1 MMLALRKVPGP
12 ERTSVL
18 SISLYC
24 WRHNDSCVDQFG
36 IIYNGFPS
44 SLMLYLV
51 EIINATF
58 LFGVLL
64 KLVGH
69 PDSNSAIMFS
79 FNRDRFIRIDLD
91 IH

>member
-1 MMLALRKVPGP
+1 M
-12 ERTSVL
+12 
-18 SISLYC
+18 I
-24 WRHNDSCVDQFG
+24 F
-36 IIYNGFPS
+36 
-44 SLMLYLV
+44 LV

-79 FNRDRFIRIDLD
+79 FNLARFYRIDLD
-91 IH
+91 CRVKILTTFNSPSGWVSVARVSM

>member
-1 MMLALRKVPGP
+1 M
-12 ERTSVL
+12 
-18 SISLYC
+18 
-24 WRHNDSCVDQFG
+24 F
-36 IIYNGFPS
+36 F
-44 SLMLYLV
+44 LV

-79 FNRDRFIRIDLD
+79 FNLARFYRIDLD
-91 IH
+91 CRVKTLTTFNSPSGWVSVARVSM

>member
-1 MMLALRKVPGP
+1 ML
-12 ERTSVL
+12 
-18 SISLYC
+18 
-24 WRHNDSCVDQFG
+24 F
-36 IIYNGFPS
+36 
-44 SLMLYLV
+44 LV

-79 FNRDRFIRIDLD
+79 FNLDRFIRIEFVGHMKTCND
-91 IH
+91 IQYIGVCCKGVHAILKSFFNLQTI

>member
-1 MMLALRKVPGP
+1 M
-12 ERTSVL
+12 
-18 SISLYC
+18 
-24 WRHNDSCVDQFG
+24 F
-36 IIYNGFPS
+36 F
-44 SLMLYLV
+44 LV

-79 FNRDRFIRIDLD
+79 FNLDRFIRINFVCHLNACND
-91 IH
+91 IQYMGVCDKGIHVILKSFFNLKTI

>member
-1 MMLALRKVPGP
+1 MTRVQIN
-12 ERTSVL
+12 SV
-18 SISLYC
+18 SYT
-24 WRHNDSCVDQFG
+24 
-36 IIYNGFPS
+36 GFPS
-44 SLMLYLV
+44 SLMLFLV

-79 FNRDRFIRIDLD
+79 FNLDRLFIRIEFVCHMKTCND
-91 IH
+91 IQ

>member
-1 MMLALRKVPGP
+1 MTRVYID
-12 ERTSVL
+12 SV
-18 SISLYC
+18 SYT
-24 WRHNDSCVDQFG
+24 
-36 IIYNGFPS
+36 GFPS
-44 SLMLYLV
+44 SLMLFLV

-79 FNRDRFIRIDLD
+79 FNLDRFIRIEFVCHMKTCND
-91 IH
+91 IQ

>member
-1 MMLALRKVPGP
+1 MTRVY
-12 ERTSVL
+12 TNSV
-18 SISLYC
+18 S
-24 WRHNDSCVDQFG
+24 
-36 IIYNGFPS
+36 YNGFPS
-44 SLMLYLV
+44 SLMLFLV

-79 FNRDRFIRIDLD
+79 FNLDRLIRIDLVCRVNTCND
-91 IH
+91 IQLHNSPGGWVSMARVSM